1 MFVSCFKK
9 MENREHLYTQKL
21 FPTINND
28 DLLEFRIPP
37 NQKGQLEL
45 SNVLLHFVINLPS
58 PTDKSVKVLPQNFL
72 GPKQFSSVEVRLNGE
87 AVTRRSCAN
96 EYFLSSYF
104 NYLINYSIDYQNS
117 AMRSVGIYDY
127 AQEKTSTVS
136 GWPAPTFNVFSNNRA
151 TLGAAQ
157 TKFEVIMPIDSTIF
171 YTNDLLP
178 SNTALDLSF
187 ERLKAS
193 SSSLLAKSTTIED
206 FVLELNDCY
215 LMLPFKRDENMFQ
228 LERNAIQK
236 PLKIKFD
243 DFVIKRF
250 NVPRGTD
257 SVMMSDIISGQL
269 PYRIFWGLQDMA
281 SYGGS
286 FENSS
291 TRFNRNNVQK
301 VNLYIDGKECDDFPL
316 TLSQDMV
323 GLPFIKFLQSTNQLQ
338 NGYMSR
344 TLSLLEYRDSNC
356 IFSSSLDPDT
366 SGSLSFEFGFDSV
379 INRDLVLIVCCLY
392 DRTMKIDQRR
402 NFQVT

>member
-1 MFVSCFKK
+1 
-9 MENREHLYTQKL
+9 MEQKREHLYTQKL

-37 NQKGQLEL
+37 NQKGQLDL
-45 SNVLLHFVINLPS
+45 SNILLHFVIDLPS
-58 PTDKSVKVLPQNFL
+58 PSDQTAKIIPQNFL
-72 GPKQFSSVEVRLNGE
+72 GPKQFSSVEVRVNGE

-127 AQEKTSTVS
+127 AQEKTSS
-136 GWPAPTFNVFSNNRA
+136 IAKWSEAIFKAFSSNRA
-151 TLGAAQ
+151 SFGTPQ

-178 SNTALDLSF
+178 SNTSLDLSF

-193 SSSLLAKSTTIED
+193 SSSILSKSTAISD
-206 FVLELNDCY
+206 SVMELKDCY
-215 LMLPFKRDENMFQ
+215 MMLPFKRDEAMFQ

-236 PLKIKFD
+236 PLKIKYD
-243 DFVIKRF
+243 DFIIKRF

-281 SYGGS
+281 SYTGS
-286 FENSS
+286 FYNSS
-291 TRFNRNNVQK
+291 TRFNRNNVKK
-301 VNLYIDGKECDDFPL
+301 VNIYVDGKEGDDFPL
-316 TLSQDMV
+316 TMSQDMV

-344 TLSLLEYRDSNC
+344 TLNLIEYRDSNC
-356 IFSSSLDPDT
+356 IFSTSLDPD
-366 SGSLSFEFGFDSV
+366 SSASLSFEFGFDSV
-379 INRDLVLIVCCLY
+379 INQDLVLIVCCLY
-392 DRTMKIDQRR
+392 DRTMKIDHRR
-402 NFQVT
+402 NFQIT

>member
-1 MFVSCFKK
+1 MP
-9 MENREHLYTQKL
+9 YYQKE
-21 FPTINND
+21 TGD
-28 DLLEFRIPP
+28 RSP
-37 NQKGQLEL
+37 NQKGQLDL
-45 SNVLLHFVINLPS
+45 SNILLHFVIDLPS
-58 PTDKSVKVLPQNFL
+58 PSDQTAKIIPQNFL
-72 GPKQFSSVEVRLNGE
+72 GPKQFSSVEVRVNGE

-127 AQEKTSTVS
+127 AQEKTSS
-136 GWPAPTFNVFSNNRA
+136 IAKWSEAIFKAFSSNRA
-151 TLGAAQ
+151 SFGTPQ

-178 SNTALDLSF
+178 SNTSLDLSF

-193 SSSLLAKSTTIED
+193 SSSILSKSTAISD
-206 FVLELNDCY
+206 SVMELKDCY
-215 LMLPFKRDENMFQ
+215 MMLPFKRDEAMFQ

-236 PLKIKFD
+236 PLKIKYD
-243 DFVIKRF
+243 DFIIKRF

-281 SYGGS
+281 SYTGS
-286 FENSS
+286 FYNSS
-291 TRFNRNNVQK
+291 TRFNRNNVNK
-301 VNLYIDGKECDDFPL
+301 VNIYVDGKEGDDFPL
-316 TLSQDMV
+316 TMSQDMV

-344 TLSLLEYRDSNC
+344 TLNLIEYRDSNC
-356 IFSSSLDPDT
+356 IFSTSLDPD
-366 SGSLSFEFGFDSV
+366 SSASLSFEFGFDTV
-379 INRDLVLIVCCLY
+379 INQDLVLIVCCLY

-402 NFQVT
+402 NFQIT

>member
-1 MFVSCFKK
+1 
-9 MENREHLYTQKL
+9 MEQKREHLYTQKL

-37 NQKGQLEL
+37 NQKGQLDL
-45 SNVLLHFVINLPS
+45 SDILLHFVIDLPS
-58 PTDKSVKVLPQNFL
+58 PSDNTAKIIPQNFL
-72 GPKQFSSVEVRLNGE
+72 GPKQFSSVEVRVNGE

-127 AQEKTSTVS
+127 AQEKTSS
-136 GWPAPTFNVFSNNRA
+136 IAKWSEAIFKAFSSNRA
-151 TLGAAQ
+151 SFGTPQ

-178 SNTALDLSF
+178 SNTSLDLSF

-193 SSSLLAKSTTIED
+193 SSSILSKSTAISD
-206 FVLELNDCY
+206 SVMELKDCY
-215 LMLPFKRDENMFQ
+215 MMLPFKRDEAMFQ

-236 PLKIKFD
+236 PLKIKYD
-243 DFVIKRF
+243 DFIIKRF

-281 SYGGS
+281 SYTGS
-286 FENSS
+286 FYNSS
-291 TRFNRNNVQK
+291 TRFNRNNVNK
-301 VNLYIDGKECDDFPL
+301 VNIYVDGKEGDDFPL
-316 TLSQDMV
+316 TMSQDMV

-344 TLSLLEYRDSNC
+344 TLNLIEYRDSNC
-356 IFSSSLDPDT
+356 IFSTSLDPD
-366 SGSLSFEFGFDSV
+366 SSASLSFEFGFDSV
-379 INRDLVLIVCCLY
+379 INQDLVLIVCCLY
-392 DRTMKIDQRR
+392 DRKMKIDHRR
-402 NFQVT
+402 NFQIT

>member
-1 MFVSCFKK
+1 
-9 MENREHLYTQKL
+9 MEQKREHLYTQKL

-37 NQKGQLEL
+37 NQKGQLDL
-45 SNVLLHFVINLPS
+45 SDILLHFVIDLPS
-58 PTDKSVKVLPQNFL
+58 PSDNTAKIIPQNFL
-72 GPKQFSSVEVRLNGE
+72 GPKQFSSVEVRVNGE

-127 AQEKTSTVS
+127 AQEKTSS
-136 GWPAPTFNVFSNNRA
+136 IAKWSEAIFKAFSSNRA
-151 TLGAAQ
+151 SFGTPQ

-178 SNTALDLSF
+178 SNTSLDLSF

-193 SSSLLAKSTTIED
+193 SSSILSKSTAISD
-206 FVLELNDCY
+206 SVMELKDCY
-215 LMLPFKRDENMFQ
+215 MMLPFKRDEAMFQ

-236 PLKIKFD
+236 PLKIKYD
-243 DFVIKRF
+243 DFIIKRF

-281 SYGGS
+281 SYTGS
-286 FENSS
+286 FYNSS
-291 TRFNRNNVQK
+291 TRFNRNNVNK
-301 VNLYIDGKECDDFPL
+301 VNIYVDGKEGDDFPL
-316 TLSQDMV
+316 TMSQDMV

-344 TLSLLEYRDSNC
+344 TLNLIEYRDSNC
-356 IFSSSLDPDT
+356 IFSTSLDPD
-366 SGSLSFEFGFDSV
+366 SSASLSFEFGFDSV
-379 INRDLVLIVCCLY
+379 INQDLVLIVCCLY
-392 DRTMKIDQRR
+392 DRTMKIDHRR
-402 NFQVT
+402 NFQIT

>member
-1 MFVSCFKK
+1 
-9 MENREHLYTQKL
+9 MEQKREHLYTQKL

-37 NQKGQLEL
+37 NQKGQLDL
-45 SNVLLHFVINLPS
+45 SNILLHFVIDLPS
-58 PTDKSVKVLPQNFL
+58 PSDQTAKIIPQNFL
-72 GPKQFSSVEVRLNGE
+72 GPKQFSSVEVRVNGE

-127 AQEKTSTVS
+127 AQEKTSS
-136 GWPAPTFNVFSNNRA
+136 IAKWSEAIFKAFSSNRA
-151 TLGAAQ
+151 SFGTPQ

-178 SNTALDLSF
+178 SNTSLDLSF

-193 SSSLLAKSTTIED
+193 SSSILSKSTAISD
-206 FVLELNDCY
+206 SVMELKDCY
-215 LMLPFKRDENMFQ
+215 MMLPFKRDEAMFQ

-236 PLKIKFD
+236 PLKIKYD
-243 DFVIKRF
+243 DFIIKRF

-281 SYGGS
+281 SYTGS
-286 FENSS
+286 FYNSS
-291 TRFNRNNVQK
+291 TRFNRNSVNK
-301 VNLYIDGKECDDFPL
+301 VNIYVDGKEGDDFPL
-316 TLSQDMV
+316 TMSQDMV

-344 TLSLLEYRDSNC
+344 TLNLIEYRDSNC
-356 IFSSSLDPDT
+356 IFSTSLDPD
-366 SGSLSFEFGFDSV
+366 SSASLSFEFGFDSV
-379 INRDLVLIVCCLY
+379 INQDLVLIVCCLY
-392 DRTMKIDQRR
+392 DRTMKIDHRR
-402 NFQVT
+402 NFQIT

>member
-1 MFVSCFKK
+1 
-9 MENREHLYTQKL
+9 MEQKREHLYTQKL

-37 NQKGQLEL
+37 NQKGQLDL
-45 SNVLLHFVINLPS
+45 SNILLHFVIDLPS
-58 PTDKSVKVLPQNFL
+58 PSDKTAKIIPQNFL
-72 GPKQFSSVEVRLNGE
+72 GPKQFSSVEVRVNGE

-127 AQEKTSTVS
+127 AQEKTSS
-136 GWPAPTFNVFSNNRA
+136 IAKWSEAIFKAFSSNRA
-151 TLGAAQ
+151 SFGTPQ

-178 SNTALDLSF
+178 SNTSLDLSF

-193 SSSLLAKSTTIED
+193 SSSILSKSSAISD
-206 FVLELNDCY
+206 SVMELKDCY
-215 LMLPFKRDENMFQ
+215 MMLPFKRDEAMFQ

-236 PLKIKFD
+236 PLKIKYD
-243 DFVIKRF
+243 DFIIKRF

-281 SYGGS
+281 SYTGS
-286 FENSS
+286 FYNSS
-291 TRFNRNNVQK
+291 TRFNRNSVNK
-301 VNLYIDGKECDDFPL
+301 VNIYVDGKEGDDFPL
-316 TLSQDMV
+316 TMSQDMV

-344 TLSLLEYRDSNC
+344 TLNLIEYRDSNC
-356 IFSSSLDPDT
+356 IFSTSLDPD
-366 SGSLSFEFGFDSV
+366 SSASLSFEFGFDSV
-379 INRDLVLIVCCLY
+379 INQDLVLIVCCLY
-392 DRTMKIDQRR
+392 DRTMKIDHRR
-402 NFQVT
+402 NFQIT

>member
-1 MFVSCFKK
+1 
-9 MENREHLYTQKL
+9 MEQKREHLYTQKL

-37 NQKGQLEL
+37 NQKGQLDL
-45 SNVLLHFVINLPS
+45 SNILLHFVIDLPS
-58 PTDKSVKVLPQNFL
+58 PSDQTAKIIPQNFL
-72 GPKQFSSVEVRLNGE
+72 GPKQFSSVEVRVNGE

-127 AQEKTSTVS
+127 AQEKTSS
-136 GWPAPTFNVFSNNRA
+136 IAKWSEAIFKAFSSNRA
-151 TLGAAQ
+151 SFGTPQ

-178 SNTALDLSF
+178 SNTSLDLSF

-193 SSSLLAKSTTIED
+193 SSSILSKSSAISD
-206 FVLELNDCY
+206 SVMELKDCY
-215 LMLPFKRDENMFQ
+215 MMLPFKRDEAMFQ

-236 PLKIKFD
+236 PLKIKYD
-243 DFVIKRF
+243 DFIIKRF

-281 SYGGS
+281 SYTGS
-286 FENSS
+286 FYNSS
-291 TRFNRNNVQK
+291 TRFNRNSVNK
-301 VNLYIDGKECDDFPL
+301 VNIYVDGKEGDDFPL
-316 TLSQDMV
+316 TMSQDMV

-344 TLSLLEYRDSNC
+344 TLNLIEYRDSNC
-356 IFSSSLDPDT
+356 IFSTSLDPD
-366 SGSLSFEFGFDSV
+366 SSASLSFEFGFDSV
-379 INRDLVLIVCCLY
+379 INQDLVLIVCCLY
-392 DRTMKIDQRR
+392 DRTMKIDHRR
-402 NFQVT
+402 NFQIT

>member
-1 MFVSCFKK
+1 
-9 MENREHLYTQKL
+9 MEQKREHLYTQKL

-37 NQKGQLEL
+37 NQKGQLDL
-45 SNVLLHFVINLPS
+45 SNILLHFVIDLPS
-58 PTDKSVKVLPQNFL
+58 PTDQTAKIIPQNFL
-72 GPKQFSSVEVRLNGE
+72 GPKQFSSVEVRVNGE

-127 AQEKTSTVS
+127 AQEKTSS
-136 GWPAPTFNVFSNNRA
+136 IAKWSEAIFKAFSSNRA
-151 TLGAAQ
+151 SFGTPQ

-178 SNTALDLSF
+178 SNTSLDLSF

-193 SSSLLAKSTTIED
+193 SSSILSKSTALSD
-206 FVLELNDCY
+206 SVMELKDCY
-215 LMLPFKRDENMFQ
+215 MMLPFKRDEAMFQ

-236 PLKIKFD
+236 PLKIKYD
-243 DFVIKRF
+243 DFIIKRF

-281 SYGGS
+281 SYTGS
-286 FENSS
+286 FYNSS
-291 TRFNRNNVQK
+291 TRFNRNSVNK
-301 VNLYIDGKECDDFPL
+301 VNIYVDGKEGDDFPL
-316 TLSQDMV
+316 TMSQDMV

-344 TLSLLEYRDSNC
+344 TLNLIEYRDSNC
-356 IFSSSLDPDT
+356 IFSTSLDPD
-366 SGSLSFEFGFDSV
+366 SSASLSFEFGFDSV
-379 INRDLVLIVCCLY
+379 INQDLVLIVCCLY
-392 DRTMKIDQRR
+392 DRTMKIDHRR
-402 NFQVT
+402 NFQIT

>member
-1 MFVSCFKK
+1 
-9 MENREHLYTQKL
+9 MEQKREHLYTQKL

-37 NQKGQLEL
+37 NQKGQLDL
-45 SNVLLHFVINLPS
+45 SNILLHFVIDLPS
-58 PTDKSVKVLPQNFL
+58 PSDQTAKIIPQNFL
-72 GPKQFSSVEVRLNGE
+72 GPKQFSSVEVRVNGE

-127 AQEKTSTVS
+127 AQEKTSS
-136 GWPAPTFNVFSNNRA
+136 IAKWSEAIFKAFSSNRA
-151 TLGAAQ
+151 SFGTPQ

-178 SNTALDLSF
+178 SNTSLDLSF

-193 SSSLLAKSTTIED
+193 SSSILSKSTAISD
-206 FVLELNDCY
+206 SVMELKDCY
-215 LMLPFKRDENMFQ
+215 MMLPFKRDEAMFQ

-236 PLKIKFD
+236 PLKIKYD
-243 DFVIKRF
+243 DFIIKRF

-281 SYGGS
+281 SYTGS
-286 FENSS
+286 FYNSS
-291 TRFNRNNVQK
+291 TRFNRNNVNK
-301 VNLYIDGKECDDFPL
+301 VNIYVDGKEGDDFPL
-316 TLSQDMV
+316 TMSQDMV

-344 TLSLLEYRDSNC
+344 TLNLIEYRDSNC
-356 IFSSSLDPDT
+356 IFSTSLDPD
-366 SGSLSFEFGFDSV
+366 SSASLSFEFGFDSV
-379 INRDLVLIVCCLY
+379 INQDLVLIVCCLY
-392 DRTMKIDQRR
+392 DRTMKIDHRR
-402 NFQVT
+402 NFQIT

>member
-1 MFVSCFKK
+1 
-9 MENREHLYTQKL
+9 MEQKREHLYTQKL

-37 NQKGQLEL
+37 NQKGQLDL
-45 SNVLLHFVINLPS
+45 SNILLHFVIDLPS
-58 PTDKSVKVLPQNFL
+58 PTDQTAKIIPQNFL
-72 GPKQFSSVEVRLNGE
+72 GPKQFSSVEVRVNGE

-127 AQEKTSTVS
+127 AQEKTSS
-136 GWPAPTFNVFSNNRA
+136 IAKWSEAIFKAFSSNRA
-151 TLGAAQ
+151 SFGTPQ

-178 SNTALDLSF
+178 SNTSLDLSF

-193 SSSLLAKSTTIED
+193 SSSILSKSSAISD
-206 FVLELNDCY
+206 SVMELKDCY
-215 LMLPFKRDENMFQ
+215 MMLPFKRDEAMFQ

-236 PLKIKFD
+236 PLKIKYD
-243 DFVIKRF
+243 DFIIKRF

-281 SYGGS
+281 SYTGS
-286 FENSS
+286 FYNSS
-291 TRFNRNNVQK
+291 TRFNRNSVNK
-301 VNLYIDGKECDDFPL
+301 VNIYVDGKEGDDFPL
-316 TLSQDMV
+316 TMSQDMV

-344 TLSLLEYRDSNC
+344 TLNLIEYRDSNC
-356 IFSSSLDPDT
+356 IFSTSLDPD
-366 SGSLSFEFGFDSV
+366 SSASLSFEFGFDSV
-379 INRDLVLIVCCLY
+379 INQDLVLIVCCLY
-392 DRTMKIDQRR
+392 DRTMKIDHRR
-402 NFQVT
+402 NFQIT

>member
-1 MFVSCFKK
+1 
-9 MENREHLYTQKL
+9 MEQKREHLYTQKL

-37 NQKGQLEL
+37 NQKGQLDL
-45 SNVLLHFVINLPS
+45 SNILLHFVIDLPS
-58 PTDKSVKVLPQNFL
+58 PSDKTAKIIPQNFL
-72 GPKQFSSVEVRLNGE
+72 GPKQFSSVEVRVNGE

-127 AQEKTSTVS
+127 AQEKTSS
-136 GWPAPTFNVFSNNRA
+136 IAKWSEAIFKAFSSNRA
-151 TLGAAQ
+151 SFGTPQ

-178 SNTALDLSF
+178 SNTSLDLSF

-193 SSSLLAKSTTIED
+193 SSSILSKSTALSD
-206 FVLELNDCY
+206 SVMELKDCY
-215 LMLPFKRDENMFQ
+215 MMLPFKRDEAMFQ

-236 PLKIKFD
+236 PLKIKYD
-243 DFVIKRF
+243 DFIIKRF

-281 SYGGS
+281 SYTGS
-286 FENSS
+286 FYNSS
-291 TRFNRNNVQK
+291 TRFNRNSVNK
-301 VNLYIDGKECDDFPL
+301 VNIYVDGKEGDDFPL
-316 TLSQDMV
+316 TMSQDMV

-344 TLSLLEYRDSNC
+344 TLNLIEYRDSNC
-356 IFSSSLDPDT
+356 IFSTSLDPD
-366 SGSLSFEFGFDSV
+366 SSASLSFEFGFDSV
-379 INRDLVLIVCCLY
+379 INQDLVLIVCCLY
-392 DRTMKIDQRR
+392 DRTMKIDHRR
-402 NFQVT
+402 NFQIT

>member
-1 MFVSCFKK
+1 
-9 MENREHLYTQKL
+9 MEQKREHLYTQKL

-37 NQKGQLEL
+37 NQKGQLDL
-45 SNVLLHFVINLPS
+45 SNILLHFVIDLPS
-58 PTDKSVKVLPQNFL
+58 PADKTVKIIPQNFL
-72 GPKQFSSVEVRLNGE
+72 GPKQFSSVEVRVNGE

-127 AQEKTSTVS
+127 AQEKTSSIAKWNETI
-136 GWPAPTFNVFSNNRA
+136 FNKFSSNRA
-151 TLGAAQ
+151 SFGTPQ

-178 SNTALDLSF
+178 SNTSLDLSF

-193 SSSLLAKSTTIED
+193 SSSILSKSTAISD
-206 FVLELNDCY
+206 SVMELKDCY
-215 LMLPFKRDENMFQ
+215 MMLPFKRDEAMFQ

-236 PLKIKFD
+236 PLKIKYD
-243 DFVIKRF
+243 DFIIKRF

-281 SYGGS
+281 SYTGS
-286 FENSS
+286 FYNSS
-291 TRFNRNNVQK
+291 TRFNRNSVNK
-301 VNLYIDGKECDDFPL
+301 VNIYVDGKEGDDFPL
-316 TLSQDMV
+316 TMSQDMV

-344 TLSLLEYRDSNC
+344 TLNLIEYRDSNC
-356 IFSSSLDPDT
+356 IFSTSLDPD
-366 SGSLSFEFGFDSV
+366 SSASLSFEFGFDSV
-379 INRDLVLIVCCLY
+379 INQDLVLIVCCLY
-392 DRTMKIDQRR
+392 DRTMKIDHRR
-402 NFQVT
+402 NFQIT

>member
-1 MFVSCFKK
+1 
-9 MENREHLYTQKL
+9 MEQKREHLYTQKL

-37 NQKGQLEL
+37 NQKGQLDL
-45 SNVLLHFVINLPS
+45 SNILLHFVIDLPS
-58 PTDKSVKVLPQNFL
+58 PSDNTAKIIPQNFL
-72 GPKQFSSVEVRLNGE
+72 GPKQFSSVEVRVNGE

-127 AQEKTSTVS
+127 AQEKTSS
-136 GWPAPTFNVFSNNRA
+136 IAKWSEAIFKAFSSNRA
-151 TLGAAQ
+151 SFGTPQ

-178 SNTALDLSF
+178 SNTSLDLSF

-193 SSSLLAKSTTIED
+193 SSSILSQSTDISD
-206 FVLELNDCY
+206 SVMELKDCY
-215 LMLPFKRDENMFQ
+215 MMLPFKRDEAMFQ

-236 PLKIKFD
+236 PLKIKYD
-243 DFVIKRF
+243 DFIIKRF

-257 SVMMSDIISGQL
+257 SVMLSDIISGQL

-281 SYGGS
+281 SYTGS
-286 FENSS
+286 FYNSS
-291 TRFNRNNVQK
+291 TRFNRNSVNK
-301 VNLYIDGKECDDFPL
+301 VNIYVDGKEGDDFPL
-316 TLSQDMV
+316 TMSQDMV

-344 TLSLLEYRDSNC
+344 TLNLIEYRDSNC
-356 IFSSSLDPDT
+356 IFSTSLDPD
-366 SGSLSFEFGFDSV
+366 SSASLSFEFGFDSV
-379 INRDLVLIVCCLY
+379 INQDLVLIVCCLY
-392 DRTMKIDQRR
+392 DRTMKIDHRR
-402 NFQVT
+402 NFQIT

>member
-1 MFVSCFKK
+1 
-9 MENREHLYTQKL
+9 MEQKREHLYTQKL

-37 NQKGQLEL
+37 NQKGQLDL
-45 SNVLLHFVINLPS
+45 SNILLHFVIDLPS
-58 PTDKSVKVLPQNFL
+58 PSDQTAKIIPQNFL
-72 GPKQFSSVEVRLNGE
+72 GPKQFSSLEVRVNGE

-127 AQEKTSTVS
+127 AQEKTSS
-136 GWPAPTFNVFSNNRA
+136 IAKWSEAIFKAFSSNRA
-151 TLGAAQ
+151 SFGTPQ

-178 SNTALDLSF
+178 SSTSLDLSF

-193 SSSLLAKSTTIED
+193 SSSILSKSTAISD
-206 FVLELNDCY
+206 SVMELKDCY
-215 LMLPFKRDENMFQ
+215 MMLPFKRDEAMFQ

-236 PLKIKFD
+236 PLKIKYD
-243 DFVIKRF
+243 DFIIKRF

-281 SYGGS
+281 SYTGS
-286 FENSS
+286 FYNSS
-291 TRFNRNNVQK
+291 TRFNRNNVNK
-301 VNLYIDGKECDDFPL
+301 VNIYVDGKEGDDFPL
-316 TLSQDMV
+316 TMSQDMV

-344 TLSLLEYRDSNC
+344 TLNLIEYRDSNC
-356 IFSSSLDPDT
+356 IFSTSLDPD
-366 SGSLSFEFGFDSV
+366 SSASLSFEFGFDSV
-379 INRDLVLIVCCLY
+379 INQDLVLIVCCLY
-392 DRTMKIDQRR
+392 DRTMKIDHRR
-402 NFQVT
+402 NFQIT